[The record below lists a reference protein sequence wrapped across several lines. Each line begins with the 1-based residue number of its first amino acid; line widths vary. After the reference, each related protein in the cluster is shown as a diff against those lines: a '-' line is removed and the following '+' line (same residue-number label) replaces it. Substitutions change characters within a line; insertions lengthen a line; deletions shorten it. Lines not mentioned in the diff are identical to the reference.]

1 VPSHRRFY
9 VVVLVLALAVGSLA
23 TAAQVTAADAFT
35 PSTFDLGKAG
45 PAPFETHGSV
55 TQIWLLGARPGQTL
69 WLTKGNGRVVAQ
81 GVADAQGAKIFRDL
95 PTGGGYRVV
104 AKNHGAVVASPS
116 LTVTGMDDAP
126 AADVYQHQPINAG
139 YGYLRTRDGTLLS
152 INVKLPGPPDKGPYP
167 TVIEYSG
174 YSPADPDAPQPSE
187 LIASVLGYAT
197 VGVNIRGTG
206 CSGGAFQFFEPLQ
219 STDGYD
225 VVETIAAQPWVA
237 FHQVGM
243 VGISYP
249 GITQLFVAQ
258 TRPPHLAA
266 IAPLSVIADTARGTL
281 DPGGI
286 FNNGFALS
294 WAQDRQHDAEAA
306 PASGQAWAG
315 RRINAG
321 DTTCADNQRLRGQA
335 PNVLQMIED
344 NKYWTDKVAAPLAPE
359 LFVNKINAPVFLAG
373 AWQDEQTGAYFAN
386 LFDDF
391 TGTDHAYFTA
401 TNGSHTDP
409 LSPWIFQRW
418 YEFLS
423 IYVAHKVPSLP
434 PIAPAILTV
443 IGSQVF
449 GTTDLQ
455 LPPDRFAGITDYAQ
469 AKALYEHDP
478 RVRILF
484 DNGAGG
490 APGVPT
496 PRFEL
501 DFSKW
506 PVNGTTAKR
515 WYFASGGGLRSEVPP
530 NSATD
535 SYRYDPS
542 HSQATTITGPDIN
555 VWTTLPNFNWPANTP
570 GTALAYQ
577 TAPLTA
583 DTAMVGNGS
592 VDLWLQSTATDTDLQ
607 VTLTEV
613 RPDGNETYV
622 QSGWLRASDRALA
635 PNATTLRPV
644 HPFTQDAVRPI
655 PAGKF
660 VTARVELFPFAHVF
674 HKGSRLRVIIDAP
687 GATRPRWQFDAL
699 PANGTVINKIGRG
712 AASPSSIVLPVVSGA
727 TLPALG
733 LPPCPSLRGQ
743 PCRPTAAIPNN

>member
-1 VPSHRRFY
+1 VPTSRAP
-9 VVVLVLALAVGSLA
+9 VVFLLVLALAIGSFA
-23 TAAQVTAADAFT
+23 TASQVESAGAVVRK
-35 PSTFDLGKAG
+35 SFDLRKAG

-69 WLTKGNGRVVAQ
+69 WLTKGNGNVVAQ
-81 GVADAQGAKIFRDL
+81 GVADAQGGKIFRDL
-95 PTGGGYRVV
+95 APGRYRVAATV
-104 AKNHGAVVASPS
+104 DHALVASPPV
-116 LTVTGMDDAP
+116 TVTSMDDAP
-126 AADVYQHQPINAG
+126 PADFYAHQTINGG

-152 INVKLPGPPDKGPYP
+152 INVKLPGPADQGPYP

-174 YSPADPDAPQPSE
+174 YSPADPDSPQPSE

-197 VGVNIRGTG
+197 VGVNMRGTG

-237 FHQVGM
+237 FHKVGM

-249 GITQLFVAQ
+249 GISQLFVAQ

-294 WAQDRQHDAEAA
+294 WARDRQHDAEAA
-306 PASGQAWAG
+306 PASGQSWAG

-321 DTTCADNQRLRGQA
+321 DTTCAGNQRLRGQA

-344 NKYWTDKVAAPLAPE
+344 NKYWTDEVAAPLAPE
-359 LFVNKINAPVFLAG
+359 LFVHKINVPVFLAG
-373 AWQDEQTGAYFAN
+373 AWQDEQTGGYFAN

-434 PIAPAILTV
+434 PAAPVILSV
-443 IGSQVF
+443 IGAQVF
-449 GTTDLQ
+449 GTSDLT
-455 LPPDRFAGITDYAQ
+455 LPPDRFAGITDYGQ
-469 AKALYEHDP
+469 AKALYERDP
-478 RVRILF
+478 RVRILV

-490 APGVPT
+490 APGVPA
-496 PRFEL
+496 PRYEL

-506 PVNGTTAKR
+506 PVNGTTKTR
-515 WYFASGGGLRSEVPP
+515 WYFGSGGALRSAPSSH
-530 NSATD
+530 SATD

-542 HSQATTITGPDIN
+542 RSQATTITGGDIN
-555 VWTTLPNFNWPANTP
+555 VWTTLPNWNWPANTP

-592 VDLWLQSTATDTDLQ
+592 VDLWLQSSALDTDLQ

-613 RPDGNETYV
+613 RPDGKETYV

-635 PNATTLRPV
+635 PDATTLRPV
-644 HPFTQDAVRPI
+644 HPFTEAAVRPVYQ
-655 PAGKF
+655 GRF

-699 PANGTVINKIGRG
+699 PANATVVNQIGRG
-712 AASPSSIVLPVVSGA
+712 VKSPSSIVLPVVSGA
-727 TLPALG
+727 NLPDLG

-743 PCRPTAAIPNN
+743 PCRTTAVIDNN

>member
-1 VPSHRRFY
+1 VPTSRAPF
-9 VVVLVLALAVGSLA
+9 VFLLVLALAIGSLA
-23 TAAQVTAADAFT
+23 TASQVTTGDVAAA
-35 PSTFDLGKAG
+35 SAFDLRKAG

-69 WLTKGNGRVVAQ
+69 WLTRGNGNVVAE
-81 GVADAQGAKIFRDL
+81 GVADGQGGKIFRDVA
-95 PTGGGYRVV
+95 PGGDYRVA
-104 AKNHGAVVASPS
+104 AKVNHALVASP
-116 LTVTGMDDAP
+116 TVRVTSMDDAP
-126 AADVYQHQPINAG
+126 PADVYTHQTINGG

-152 INVKLPGPPDKGPYP
+152 INVKLPGPADQGPYP

-174 YSPADPDAPQPSE
+174 YSPADPNSPQPSE
-187 LIASVLGYAT
+187 LIASTLGYAT

-237 FHQVGM
+237 FHKVGM

-306 PASGQAWAG
+306 PASGQSWAG

-321 DTTCADNQRLRGQA
+321 DATCADNQRLRGQA

-344 NKYWTDKVAAPLAPE
+344 NKYWTDRVAAPLAPE
-359 LFVNKINAPVFLAG
+359 LFVHKINVPVFLAG

-409 LSPWIFQRW
+409 LSPWIFERW

-434 PIAPAILTV
+434 PAAPLILSV
-443 IGSQVF
+443 IGSSVF
-449 GTTDLQ
+449 GTSDLA
-455 LPPDRFAGITDYAQ
+455 LPPDRFAGITDYDQ
-469 AKALYEHDP
+469 AKALYERDP
-478 RVRILF
+478 RVRILI

-496 PRFEL
+496 PRYEL
-501 DFSKW
+501 DFSQW
-506 PVNGTTAKR
+506 PVNGTTRTR
-515 WYFASGGGLRSEVPP
+515 WYFASGGALRSTVPP

-542 HSQATTITGPDIN
+542 HSQATTITGGDTN
-555 VWTTLPNFNWPANTP
+555 VWTTLPNWNWPANSP

-577 TAPLTA
+577 TAPLAA

-592 VDLWLQSTATDTDLQ
+592 VDLWLQSSALDTDLQ

-613 RPDGNETYV
+613 RPDGKETYV

-635 PNATTLRPV
+635 SNATTLRPV
-644 HPFTQDAVRPI
+644 HPFTEAAVRPVY
-655 PAGKF
+655 PGRF

-674 HKGSRLRVIIDAP
+674 HKGSRVRVIIDAP

-699 PANGTVINKIGRG
+699 PANGTVVNKIGRG
-712 AASPSSIVLPVVSGA
+712 VASPSSIVLPVVTGVD
-727 TLPALG
+727 LPDLG

-743 PCRPTAAIPNN
+743 PCRTTAVIANN